1 MPNREISLSTYLM
14 SFTLFALN
22 FFDLLPSW
30 KDLFFFPPVRLFLAP
45 APPLRMKND
54 IVSSRKHR
62 WKVKD
67 DKVFATR
74 VHNRSKNIK
83 HSFEINVCRGFL
95 LHEFQSFYV
104 QFWASLVKNS
114 NFIRLFGLNCRNTD
128 ENNLNKQYQWGSNI
142 SHFWLF
148 KCFFFGS
155 KIIQ

>member
-1 MPNREISLSTYLM
+1 MSPSTYLM
-14 SFTLFALN
+14 TLFALN

-104 QFWASLVKNS
+104 QFWASLVKK
-114 NFIRLFGLNCRNTD
+114 IA
-128 ENNLNKQYQWGSNI
+128 NI
-142 SHFWLF
+142 YGCLVYIVETPM
-148 KCFFFGS
+148 
-155 KIIQ
+155 KIISTNNINEAQIYPTSGSLNVFFLVQK